1 MTENSRKHPRR
12 KFSALVAVSAIFV
25 ALSCFVYASRVGMFS
40 LGWTTSRLGHI
51 RSDGGFAYI
60 APTHHP
66 ELSGELDPSL
76 GVVLEN
82 GAPLQGPAGAMHA
95 DIRKI
100 GKGRTSFWGRY
111 VHFSASDNSSPATNG
126 RTYEIRYPRYVT
138 DPFAFALYAGTVL
151 LLGWSIRLAIRTPEI
166 REPIGRA
173 LATSPGS
180 VFTFLSS
187 LSVILLV
194 LSYAVRSNREGTPLL
209 GWETEPLTSI
219 SHEAGFA
226 FRASTRHPE
235 LSGEGKPSPGVVL
248 EDGRPLR
255 GGDASHDEIRNLG
268 SGAYSF
274 WGRLVYFSAT
284 DNSAP
289 GTNGRTYAM
298 RYPRTVP
305 VGAAFAIYACTI
317 LLIGASIWL
326 ATGTPSLRRAA
337 ARVAAILIR
346 SSFHGIPAFPTLMLF
361 LAFAVYA
368 NREGLLPLGW
378 RTDVLAN
385 IHRESGHAFKA
396 HTFHPEISVAEYPS
410 AVVLEN
416 GVALHGEYGSSH
428 EDIRRLG
435 AGRYSFWADLVYFS
449 ASDNSAPDR
458 NGRTYSIQYP
468 RTAGATAAYAVY
480 AGAILLLG
488 ASIRSRGRIPDPPFC
503 LPAAFVVFIFLITRL
518 PFFLYYP
525 VVGVSVDSVSYLSLV
540 AALKNPGWTQFVMRP
555 PGYPVFLW
563 PFTFLPDPWLAV
575 VFFQNILSL
584 GSALFLV
591 YAVYRLRRLLALPA
605 AVAMAAFVGASQNLV
620 YDTGV
625 VSESLYT
632 NAIILAVAFLFL
644 AFAGSGR
651 ACFTLASAFM
661 AFTILVRPA
670 GIYFAVIYIVVLAFL
685 LWNRYSAGD
694 VVRFLA
700 PFPAI
705 LLLFCSYN
713 YATLGHFVIS
723 PFAEANL
730 AGATALYWEPDPRLP
745 DFVNKALKDLP
756 ASYEKEGVTREDLAT
771 LRSSWD
777 PYSLAPLFQEQ
788 YNRLVWVS
796 GWGSG
801 SAFGS
806 RGYLFYRPYIREV
819 SLLAIRKHPTFYAK
833 FVWTNFVC
841 FFFRNTRDRFEFY
854 SELKERIRDQ
864 FITGKPEYLEIPPDI
879 GRVFLPLPPAVQ
891 IVAAG
896 GGREVVL
903 ARHYLTRPHIVWQ
916 AKQWKYF
923 LNSFW
928 VWGYFVILTMSGLQ
942 LLRSRGRHL
951 GAFLLFALS
960 LVALGAGLVVALLES
975 AIDRYTC
982 PTQFVFYLAVV
993 LAPLLW
999 TRIKTGPING

>member
-1 MTENSRKHPRR
+1 
-12 KFSALVAVSAIFV
+12 
-25 ALSCFVYASRVGMFS
+25 MFS
-40 LGWTTSRLGHI
+40 LGWTTAKLGHI

-66 ELSGELDPSL
+66 ELSEELDPSL

-82 GAPLQGPAGAMHA
+82 GVPLSGPAGAKHA
-95 DIRKI
+95 NIRNI

-111 VHFSASDNSSPATNG
+111 VHFSTSDNSSPTTNG
-126 RTYEIRYPRYVT
+126 RIYEIRYPRYVT
-138 DPFAFALYAGTVL
+138 DPFAFAFYAGTIL
-151 LLGWSIRLAIRTPEI
+151 LLGWAIRLAIRTPEL
-166 REPIGRA
+166 REPIERA
-173 LATSPGS
+173 MAKSPGPVFS
-180 VFTFLSS
+180 VLLGLSAFFLA
-187 LSVILLV
+187 
-194 LSYAVRSNREGTPLL
+194 LSYAAYSNRQGTPLL
-209 GWETEPLTSI
+209 GWRTDALASI
-219 SHEAGFA
+219 SHETGFA

-235 LSGEGKPSPGVVL
+235 LSAEDKPSPGVVL
-248 EDGRPLR
+248 ENGRPLR
-255 GGDASHDEIRNLG
+255 AGDTRHEEIRNQG
-268 SGAYSF
+268 SGSYSF
-274 WGRLVYFSAT
+274 WGRLVYFSAS

-289 GTNGRTYAM
+289 GANGRSYAI

-305 VGAAFAIYACTI
+305 TAAAFAIYVGT
-317 LLIGASIWL
+317 LLVLGSSAWYASKE
-326 ATGTPSLRRAA
+326 PSLRKTIGRAA
-337 ARVAAILIR
+337 AFLLDSRLC
-346 SSFHGIPAFPTLMLF
+346 GLPAFPAFLVF
-361 LAFAVYA
+361 LACAVYA

-378 RTDVLAN
+378 KTDLLAN
-385 IHRESGHAFKA
+385 IHNESGLAFKA
-396 HTFHPEISVAEYPS
+396 HTYHPEISEAEFPP
-410 AVVLEN
+410 AIVLEN
-416 GVALHGEYGSSH
+416 GVPLHGEPFTSH
-428 EDIRRLG
+428 EDIRKLG
-435 AGRYSFWADLVYFS
+435 AGRFSFWSDLVYLS

-458 NGRTYSIQYP
+458 NGRIYSIRYP
-468 RTAGATAAYAVY
+468 RTAGAAVAYTIY
-480 AGAILLLG
+480 ASALVLLG
-488 ASIRSRGRIPDPPFC
+488 ASIWRRGKIPDPPFY

-525 VVGVSVDSVSYLSLV
+525 VVGISVDSVSYLSLV
-540 AALKNPGWTQFVMRP
+540 AALRNPGWTQFIMRT

-563 PFTFLPDPWLAV
+563 PFTFLPNPWLAA
-575 VFFQNILSL
+575 VFFQSILSL
-584 GSALFLV
+584 ASALCLV

-605 AVAMAAFVGASQNLV
+605 AVAMAAFVGDSQNLV
-620 YDTGV
+620 YDTGI

-632 NAIILAVAFLFL
+632 SAIILAVAFLFL
-644 AFAGSGR
+644 AFAGSR
-651 ACFTLASAFM
+651 RVCFSLASAFT

-700 PFPAI
+700 PFPAL
-705 LLLFCSYN
+705 LLLFCIYN

-745 DFVNKALKDLP
+745 DFINKPLTDLP
-756 ASYEKEGVTREDLAT
+756 ALYEKEGVTPEDLAI

-796 GWGSG
+796 GLGSG

-819 SLLAIRKHPTFYAK
+819 SLLAIRKHPAFYAK
-833 FVWTNFVC
+833 FIWTNFVC

-854 SELKERIRDQ
+854 SALKERITDE
-864 FITGKPEYLEIPPDI
+864 FITGKPEYLEIPPEI
-879 GRVFLPLPPAVQ
+879 QRVFPPLPPAVQ
-891 IVAAG
+891 IVAAVD
-896 GGREVVL
+896 GREVVL
-903 ARHYLTRPHIVWQ
+903 AQHYLTRPHIVWQ

-928 VWGYFVILTMSGLQ
+928 VWGYFVMLVMSGLR
-942 LLRSRGRHL
+942 LLLSRGRHL

-993 LAPLLW
+993 LVPLLW
-999 TRIKTGPING
+999 TRIKAGPFHGYRPSSGPRLSNIAAAGAAADRGTPCDGGPA